1 VKTPFSVRQMARPS
15 PLRGSNGVATGPDGR
30 LFVAQFLAG
39 QVSAVDLATGD
50 VEVIVAPG
58 GPVQSPDDLAFGPD
72 GSMYLTDLVPGR
84 VWRRTPDGTFVLVAD
99 GIRAPNGIAFAG
111 DRLFVN
117 EMVPGGRLLEL
128 GATPRTLTDGLAM
141 GNAMQLGPDGHLYY
155 PHMITGEVFRI
166 ALDGGAPE
174 LVADQVAGPVAVRF
188 DRGGALLI
196 LSRDA
201 AGTITRID
209 GGRRT
214 TLATGIVGIDNAAF
228 DDENRMFVSSYAT
241 GGITE
246 VRPDGGTRDVVPRGL
261 TGPYGVTVDPGGRVH
276 VADHYGF
283 AGADGTTLSTFVHG
297 IAADG
302 DRLHLTSQYG
312 QVRTHDR
319 ATGTTRDRVSGLDQ
333 PLGVAVGPGG
343 TLVVAEAGAGRVV
356 TIGDDDTVMVVADG
370 FGRPVD
376 VAFDDDG
383 RCYVSDE
390 EDGTVHRVG
399 DGDGDGDGDG
409 VIVDGLDTPQGLAVR
424 GGLLFV
430 AETGRGRVQVIDL
443 GSAERVD
450 AFDVPL
456 SSIDRTR
463 SSLFA
468 HGVPGIAAAF
478 AGLAAGPQALYLAA
492 EGAVLELTPT
502 EHA

>member
-1 VKTPFSVRQMARPS
+1 MKDHYSVRQIARPT
-15 PLRGSNGVATGPDGR
+15 PLRGSNGVAGGPDGR

-39 QVSAVDLATGD
+39 QISAVDLATGD

-58 GPVQSPDDLAFGPD
+58 GPIESPDDLAFGPD
-72 GSMYLTDLVPGR
+72 GSMYITDLVPGR
-84 VWRRTPDGTFVLVAD
+84 VWRRTPDGTFELVAD
-99 GIRAPNGIAFAG
+99 EIRAPNGIAFAG

-141 GNAMQLGPDGHLYY
+141 GNAMQLGPDGYLYY

-166 ALDGGAPE
+166 GLDGGVPE
-174 LVADQVAGPVAVRF
+174 LVADQIAGPVAVRF
-188 DRGGALLI
+188 DRGGVLHV

-214 TLATGIVGIDNAAF
+214 TLTTGVLGIDNATF
-228 DDENRMFVSSYAT
+228 DDENRMFVTSYAT

-246 VRPDGGTRDVVPRGL
+246 VQPDGRARDVVPRGL
-261 TGPYGVTVDPGGRVH
+261 TGPYGVTVDLGGTVH

-283 AGADGTTLSTFVHG
+283 AGPDGTELSTFVHG

-312 QVRTHDR
+312 QVRSHDR
-319 ATGTTRDRVSGLDQ
+319 TTGQTHARVSGLDQ
-333 PLGVAVGPGG
+333 PVGVAVGPDG

-356 TIGDDDTVMVVADG
+356 AIDEDDVVTVVADG

-390 EDGTVHRVG
+390 ERGSVHRV
-399 DGDGDGDGDG
+399 GDG
-409 VIVDGLDTPQGLAVR
+409 VIVDGLDAPQGLAVH
-424 GGLLFV
+424 GGRLFV
-430 AETGRGRVQVIDL
+430 VETGRGLVHVVDL

-450 AFDVPL
+450 AFYVPL
-456 SSIDRTR
+456 STNDRTK

-478 AGLAAGPQALYLAA
+478 AGLAAGPHALYLAA
-492 EGAVLELTPT
+492 EGAVLELTAS
-502 EHA
+502 EIA